1 MKEMAQPLRPTA
13 VLVEDL
19 GQVPAPTFGGLQPSN
34 SSSRPS
40 DALFWLLDEDW
51 SRHGRNKSKKK
62 PTSNRSILSFNE
74 NTAPG
79 GRGL

>member
-40 DALFWLLDEDW
+40 DALFWLLDED
-51 SRHGRNKSKKK
+51 
-62 PTSNRSILSFNE
+62 
-74 NTAPG
+74 
-79 GRGL
+79 